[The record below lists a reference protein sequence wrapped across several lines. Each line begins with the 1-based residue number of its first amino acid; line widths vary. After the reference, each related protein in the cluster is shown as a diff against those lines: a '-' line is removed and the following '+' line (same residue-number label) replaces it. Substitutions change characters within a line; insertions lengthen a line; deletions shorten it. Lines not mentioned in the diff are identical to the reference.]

1 MKIVKSFALVARRFT
16 RRPRALSVEGETD
29 GKNSGGAAAGA
40 QERRP
45 LE

>member
-16 RRPRALSVEGETD
+16 WRPGGLSVEGETD
-29 GKNSGGAAAGA
+29 GKNSGGAAGA
-40 QERRP
+40 QERWP

>member
-1 MKIVKSFALVARRFT
+1 LLNRSPFGKQFT
-16 RRPRALSVEGETD
+16 RRPGGLSVEAETD
-29 GKNSGGAAAGA
+29 GKNSGGAAGA